1 MKFSSFLALS
11 ALTAANAFS
20 VAPNTAATPSTTALS
35 AVSPGVTSK
44 TADWNMSQISPNEKI
59 EGTSR
64 HTWSMS
70 DASREMVQI
79 AMQSNG
85 RPINGDVEL
94 WIGPDWT
101 PVTIKCHSEDGREYP
116 VQTLVGTRNKAAN
129 IEVLNTG
136 PYTMPFTAAVSY
148 AIPPLADARH
158 RVAEEN
164 DGRYMEGGSVY
175 HWSFAPEIDQLM
187 VLLETE
193 GKQLNAKIE
202 LLNGPNNIKQEFE
215 VFTNNGN
222 LNALF
227 VVFDTPGEGNAI
239 RVKNLAPL
247 EYPCRIFTQPSKI
260 RSTDVTNTLSAP
272 GAGTN
277 WDSPM

>member
-1 MKFSSFLALS
+1 MKFTSFLVLS
-11 ALTAANAFS
+11 ALTATNAFT
-20 VAPNTAATPSTTALS
+20 VAPNAASTPSTTQLS

-44 TADWNMSQISPNEKI
+44 TADWNMNQISPIEKI

-70 DASREMVQI
+70 DPSREMVQV

-85 RPINGDVEL
+85 RPINADVEL
-94 WIGPDWT
+94 WVGPDWT
-101 PVTIKCHSEDGREYP
+101 PVKIHCHSEDGREYP
-116 VQTLVGTRNKAAN
+116 VQTLVGTRNKMSN

-136 PYTMPFTAAVSY
+136 PHTMPLSAAVSY
-148 AIPPLADARH
+148 AIEPLAGARQ
-158 RVAEEN
+158 RVAQETE
-164 DGRYMEGGSVY
+164 GRYMEGGSVY
-175 HWSFAPEIDQLM
+175 HWSFAPEIDQLQ

-193 GKQLNAKIE
+193 GKQLNARIE

-227 VVFDTPGEGNAI
+227 IVFDTPGEGNAI

-247 EYPCRIFTQPSKI
+247 EYPCKIHTQPSKI
-260 RSTDVTNTLSAP
+260 RTTDISNTLST
-272 GAGTN
+272 GTT
-277 WDSPM
+277 WGEQM